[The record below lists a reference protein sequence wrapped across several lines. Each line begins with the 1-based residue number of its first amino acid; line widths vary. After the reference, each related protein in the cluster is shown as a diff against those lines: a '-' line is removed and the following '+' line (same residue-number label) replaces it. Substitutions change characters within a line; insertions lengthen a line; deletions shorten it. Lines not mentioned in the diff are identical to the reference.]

1 MTTPA
6 PIGPVSKQKF
16 LAARNTQT
24 DSWCRY
30 EPVKCVL
37 QQIKEIGFFVGAY
50 IVLVLVAT
58 NFDFTKLPS
67 LQQLAKFSVAFVA
80 IGYSA
85 RLMSD
90 VELQR
95 YQLGQ
100 HAHDEAAKDV
110 DDRRVPRELG
120 AEHAARPDI
129 DAVARRRPD
138 GAAECN
144 PEHHRHHNQPLP
156 LK

>member
-16 LAARNTQT
+16 LATRNTQT

-67 LQQLAKFSVAFVA
+67 LQQLAKFSVVFVA

-90 VELQR
+90 S
-95 YQLGQ
+95 LG
-100 HAHDEAAKDV
+100 DKVSIAAMNSI
-110 DDRRVPRELG
+110 G
-120 AEHAARPDI
+120 AKTVSLVFPKFI
-129 DAVARRRPD
+129 SW
-138 GAAECN
+138 
-144 PEHHRHHNQPLP
+144 
-156 LK
+156 